1 VSQDP
6 PCLDGITKIDIDPVP
21 SPNPLSVKHEEIS
34 EPSAS
39 PKRSRMSV
47 EDGQENGI
55 SPPPEETIY
64 ERMKVFQLRYL
75 LWSRGQPEVLLL
87 AGKSAMNQMMKIVEA
102 AEVLTN
108 AGKSVPKPLRDAK
121 KLYVVPKSAGK
132 SAVNQVTA
140 MVKIPVVTPSATN
153 PVLQHNLQGM
163 PVVQVPEKD
172 AVLPGSSNSLVNAK
186 IQVHLELAQ
195 NGVELGIDFY
205 IL

>member
-1 VSQDP
+1 MKV
-6 PCLDGITKIDIDPVP
+6 
-21 SPNPLSVKHEEIS
+21 
-34 EPSAS
+34 
-39 PKRSRMSV
+39 
-47 EDGQENGI
+47 
-55 SPPPEETIY
+55 
-64 ERMKVFQLRYL
+64 MKVFQLRYL
-75 LWSRGQPEVLLL
+75 LWSRSQPEVLLL
-87 AGKSAMNQMMKIVEA
+87 AGKSAMNQMMKSVEA
-102 AEVLTN
+102 AEVLTS